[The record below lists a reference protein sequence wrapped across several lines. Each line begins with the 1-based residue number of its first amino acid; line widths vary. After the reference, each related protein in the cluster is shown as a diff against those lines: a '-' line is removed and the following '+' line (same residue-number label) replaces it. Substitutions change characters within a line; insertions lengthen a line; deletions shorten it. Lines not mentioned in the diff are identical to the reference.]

1 MNRNFFLNIVRYML
15 WILLFSLYLK
25 MSLSLWRYITLPT
38 EYTKV
43 SNSVTEKKRM
53 DSVMVNTESL
63 KLIQQQNWFG
73 KYQPTTAFVHQ
84 PQSASV
90 TKTSLN
96 VKLRGIALGARPGA
110 VIEDGAKQQVLLLGE
125 SLTNNKAVIT
135 GIYPDHVMISHQGKI
150 ECLRLV
156 DESYSTDQS
165 KTENDDVHKV
175 QTLPVTEST
184 FPRKTNVLPMTVR
197 EMLAKDPQEVFNFIQ
212 FTPVRKAG
220 VVGYTVKPGV
230 DRALFDASGFKEGDI
245 AVALNQQD
253 LKTPD
258 ALNKL
263 RQQVYSMTSM
273 QITIL
278 RNGAYENI
286 SISLH

>member
-1 MNRNFFLNIVRYML
+1 MALYFILFFIGLITGSFLNVVIWRYPIMCKQQL
-15 WILLFSLYLK
+15 AEFQGDIDSSQPKISLARPRSHCPYCRQTLRVYDIIPLFSWLILK
-25 MSLSLWRYITLPT
+25 GYCRNCHEKIGLRYPLT
-38 EYTKV
+38 E
-43 SNSVTEKKRM
+43 
-53 DSVMVNTESL
+53 L
-63 KLIQQQNWFG
+63 L
-73 KYQPTTAFVHQ
+73 TAFSFLLAWFVW
-84 PQSASV
+84 PANIWSV
-90 TKTSLN
+90 
-96 VKLRGIALGARPGA
+96 A
-110 VIEDGAKQQVLLLGE
+110 
-125 SLTNNKAVIT
+125 
-135 GIYPDHVMISHQGKI
+135 VMILSALLIAASFIDIEHQW
-150 ECLRLV
+150 LP
-156 DESYSTDQS
+156 
-165 KTENDDVHKV
+165 DVFT
-175 QTLPVTEST
+175 QGILWTGLITEST

-278 RNGAYENI
+278 RNGSYEDI